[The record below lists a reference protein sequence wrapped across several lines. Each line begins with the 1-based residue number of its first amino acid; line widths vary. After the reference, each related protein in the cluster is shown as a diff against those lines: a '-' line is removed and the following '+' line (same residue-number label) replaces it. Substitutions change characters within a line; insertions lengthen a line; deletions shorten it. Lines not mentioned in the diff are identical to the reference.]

1 MQSTLALILK
11 TPHPPQFANWGTF
24 PSRGRLFSC
33 PAIKKQPLRS
43 HFRSSCI
50 MLCKLFSSPPGQIVL
65 TEGYRSIR
73 GVSFSQRVIVQ
84 FEVYKASSLV
94 IPADL
99 FYNLRRCASTQ
110 NGGMRSMNK
119 VEERK
124 TTLNVSISADDKKF
138 LKMYALEHDTTVAAL
153 IEAYVEKLRKEA
165 RKY

>member
-43 HFRSSCI
+43 HFRSGFFA
-50 MLCKLFSSPPGQIVL
+50 FSGVPGTPL
-65 TEGYRSIR
+65 PDK
-73 GVSFSQRVIVQ
+73 SFSQRGIVQ
-84 FEVYKASSLV
+84 FEVYKANSLE

-153 IEAYVEKLRKEA
+153 IEAYVEKLRKGAESNG
-165 RKY
+165 RK